1 MAELDYFG
9 ENFRFYFENPKN
21 RQKSEKWQ
29 KSSFIQENG
38 FQSLPDVIITIFVK
52 CDMSRR
58 KLKKNF
64 IQISS
69 GISTL

>member
-1 MAELDYFG
+1 MKILDFIL
-9 ENFRFYFENPKN
+9 RSPKN

-38 FQSLPDVIITIFVK
+38 FQGLPDVIITIFVK
-52 CDMSRR
+52 CDMSQR
-58 KLKKNF
+58 KRKKNF

>member
-1 MAELDYFG
+1 MKILDFIL
-9 ENFRFYFENPKN
+9 RSPKN
-21 RQKSEKWQ
+21 RQKSEKWP
-29 KSSFIQENG
+29 KSSDIEENG
-38 FQSLPDVIITIFVK
+38 FQGLPDVIITIFVK

>member
-1 MAELDYFG
+1 MKILDFIL
-9 ENFRFYFENPKN
+9 RSPKN
-21 RQKSEKWQ
+21 RRKSKKWQ

-38 FQSLPDVIITIFVK
+38 FQGLPDVTITIFVK

-58 KLKKNF
+58 KLKKNS

>member
-1 MAELDYFG
+1 MKILDFIL
-9 ENFRFYFENPKN
+9 RSPKN

-29 KSSFIQENG
+29 KSRFIQENG
-38 FQSLPDVIITIFVK
+38 FQGLPDVIITIFVK

>member
-1 MAELDYFG
+1 MKILDFIL
-9 ENFRFYFENPKN
+9 RSPKN

-38 FQSLPDVIITIFVK
+38 FQGLPDVIITIFVK

>member
-1 MAELDYFG
+1 MKISDFIL
-9 ENFRFYFENPKN
+9 RSPKN
-21 RQKSEKWQ
+21 RQKSEKWP
-29 KSSFIQENG
+29 KSSDIEENG
-38 FQSLPDVIITIFVK
+38 FQGLPDIIITIFVK

>member
-1 MAELDYFG
+1 MKISDFIL
-9 ENFRFYFENPKN
+9 RSPKN
-21 RQKSEKWQ
+21 RQKSEKWP
-29 KSSFIQENG
+29 KSSDIEENG
-38 FQSLPDVIITIFVK
+38 FQGLPDVIFTIFVK

>member
-1 MAELDYFG
+1 MKILDFIL
-9 ENFRFYFENPKN
+9 RSPKN

-38 FQSLPDVIITIFVK
+38 FQGLPDVMITIFVQ
-52 CDMSRR
+52 CDMSGR

>member
-1 MAELDYFG
+1 MKILDFIL
-9 ENFRFYFENPKN
+9 RSPKN
-21 RQKSEKWQ
+21 RQKSEKWP
-29 KSSFIQENG
+29 KSSDIEENG
-38 FQSLPDVIITIFVK
+38 FQGLPDVIVTIFVK